1 MSPSP
6 DPIEQV
12 GPLASLPSELLI
24 HIIDN
29 VDPASHLDLACTC
42 RAIAHCSVDVL
53 RRHRAARD
61 QWHVTSDLQPSS
73 VPTLLREAMRDPVVA
88 WHVRSLEIW
97 GPRSTWNA
105 WRPFMLEPPDRF
117 DPNARPL
124 QWSFDDGERVEYLR
138 LLRDML
144 HLSEDDIK
152 RSHNGGSWAPGFQ
165 ALRDVAIGVNSGT
178 WLDQENDVHHSP
190 YLLASILLLP
200 KIDSV
205 YFHGLYDEE
214 HLADLS
220 IDSARGPSPGSSSV
234 RHLFIDGAR
243 SIENAYREN
252 LIAAPRAL
260 KTLCIRGNGEN
271 DQWDDMDLLV
281 TEARKFQNDS
291 LESLMLYEAWGMHGY
306 RCTVYRPDDVQL
318 SKFKN
323 LRHVCIDEQDLISEA
338 WYDGHELW
346 ELWKTDREASI
357 EFVISQ
363 FPVSMEVLLLGSG
376 HSLCTFEM
384 VEECFIRLVESG
396 RYPNLKAIFIEDDM
410 SRRRWFLRQG
420 PQGTPRLQRLI
431 AAGERHGVDINC
443 TASGNRKRIHE
454 IDFPPSAPDSPSLA
468 SAPNSWARGVEA
480 REFNAFTG
488 RWQPKGCG
496 NCGNCSHCFQA
507 YTPEVWKTRLGAS
520 SS

>member
-1 MSPSP
+1 
-6 DPIEQV
+6 
-12 GPLASLPSELLI
+12 
-24 HIIDN
+24 
-29 VDPASHLDLACTC
+29 
-42 RAIAHCSVDVL
+42 
-53 RRHRAARD
+53 
-61 QWHVTSDLQPSS
+61 
-73 VPTLLREAMRDPVVA
+73 MRDPVVA

-144 HLSEDDIK
+144 HLSEDDISK
-152 RSHNGGSWAPGFQ
+152 ARQELDIGSDGLLKVLAAALCPRLHGLKYVWCSAGSQDESLQWLTLAIERSHNGGSWAPGFQ